1 MRKIDVE
8 LEFTQAD
15 SGKGLYDDD
24 NLDNNWSVDARYV
37 RRLGYEK
44 DPDVCCIPPLPDT
57 KRLMRFFT
65 VDTGIC
71 DWETVSGMTKQEK
84 YESISQM
91 NHVMV
96 PLGLHLDVAKALHNV
111 VLSSYKGRQV
121 MITDTDRDTP
131 LSKKGL
137 SGRVESIRKQEAPRP
152 EGFYI
157 HGNSG
162 MGKSVA
168 LGLARRMY
176 PRAVRVTTGDFSY
189 SVIPIIFVT
198 ALCNQVSDVYR
209 SIAAQIDE
217 ILDTGDYHE
226 NQVVNKS
233 LTKAQGYIKKWIKLY
248 HIGCIII
255 DEIQFLRST
264 STSKGLE
271 DLIGITAETGCG
283 FGLIGNNDSCP
294 AVLDNPRILGR
305 VGRNKINADIR
316 TVNTGKLFDRAM
328 RTLWDYQ
335 WTDVFSP
342 FSDEIKEYLL
352 TESGGNIGLLKA
364 VLARIQLMAVQGD
377 IKEPLT
383 VEKIR
388 GYIGDMTVHMR
399 DLLNKHT
406 AEEDRRFEE
415 VILGVYG
422 EADAEAKRCREESL
436 DTLLSEWDAG
446 EKKKAAERK
455 KREVAK
461 AVSTTQGCSYDKALI
476 AVNAAIDGWPGLLD
490 APDSELARK
499 AAELLK
505 PAKPKKRAQR
515 KPTVKVRSAEDKRKL
530 DAAAQ
535 ELLAKAGGQAV

>member
-1 MRKIDVE
+1 MRKINVE
-8 LEFTQAD
+8 LEFTQAGI
-15 SGKGLYDDD
+15 GKSLYDDD
-24 NLDNNWSVDARYV
+24 DLDDNWSVDARYV
-37 RRLGYEK
+37 RRPGYEN
-44 DPDVCCIPPLPDT
+44 DPDVCCIPPIPDT

-65 VDTGIC
+65 IDTGIC
-71 DWETVSGMTKQEK
+71 DWETVGGMTKQEK
-84 YESISQM
+84 YESISEL

-111 VLSSYKGRQV
+111 VLSSYTGRQV
-121 MITDTDRDTP
+121 MITDMDWDTP

-137 SGRVESIRKQEAPRP
+137 SGCVVSIRKQEAPRP

-189 SVIPIIFVT
+189 SVIPIVFVT

-217 ILDTGDYHE
+217 ILDTGNYHE
-226 NQVVNKS
+226 NQVVNKN
-233 LTKAQGYIKKWIKLY
+233 LTKAQGYIKTWIKLY

-264 STSKGLE
+264 NTTKGLE

-283 FGLIGNNDSCP
+283 FGIIGNNDSCK
-294 AVLDNPRILGR
+294 AVLENPRILGR
-305 VGRNKINADIR
+305 VGRNIINADIR
-316 TVNTGKLFDRAM
+316 TANTGKLFDRAM

-342 FSDEIKEYLL
+342 FSDEIKAYLL
-352 TESGGNIGLLKA
+352 EESGGNISLLKA
-364 VLARIQLMAVQGD
+364 VLAKVQLMAVQEDLG
-377 IKEPLT
+377 ESLT
-383 VEKIR
+383 VEKLK
-388 GYIGDMTVHMR
+388 GYIGDMTVHMK
-399 DLLNKHT
+399 DLLTKHT
-406 AEEDRRFEE
+406 AEADRRFEE
-415 VILGVYG
+415 GILGIYSA
-422 EADAEAKRCREESL
+422 ADAESKRCREESI

-455 KREVAK
+455 KREVAR
-461 AVSTTQGCSYDKALI
+461 AVSTTQGCSYDQALI

-499 AAELLK
+499 AAELLQ
-505 PAKPKKRAQR
+505 PAKPKKRAPR
-515 KPTVKVRSAEDKRKL
+515 KPVPGKAKSAEDRRRI

-535 ELLAKAGGQAV
+535 VLLSGTEVPS

>member
-37 RRLGYEK
+37 RRPGYEK
-44 DPDVCCIPPLPDT
+44 DPDVCCIPRLPNM
-57 KRLMRFFT
+57 KRLRQFFS

-71 DWETVSGMTKQEK
+71 DWETIEEMSKQEK

-91 NHVMV
+91 NHIMV
-96 PLGLHLDVAKALHNV
+96 PLGLHLDVAKMLNNSI
-111 VLSSYKGRQV
+111 LSSYKGRQV
-121 MITDTDRDTP
+121 MITDMERETP
-131 LSKKGL
+131 LSKRGL

-152 EGFYI
+152 VGFYI

-176 PRAVRVTTGDFSY
+176 PRVVRVTTGDFSY

-198 ALCNQVSDVYR
+198 ALCNQVSDAYR

-226 NQVVNKS
+226 NKVVNKT
-233 LTKAQGYIKKWIKLY
+233 LTSAQGYIKKWIKLY
-248 HIGCIII
+248 HIGCILI

-264 STSKGLE
+264 KTSKGLE
-271 DLIGITAETGCG
+271 DLIGITEETGCG
-283 FGLIGNNDSCP
+283 FGLIGNNDSCN
-294 AVLDNPRILGR
+294 AVLDNPRIHGR
-305 VGRNKINADIR
+305 VGKNIINVDIP
-316 TVNTGKLFDRAM
+316 TKNTGKLFDRAM
-328 RTLWDYQ
+328 KTLWDYQ
-335 WTDVFSP
+335 WTDVYSP
-342 FSDEIKEYLL
+342 YSDEIGDYLR
-352 TESGGNIGLLKA
+352 TESGGNIALLKT
-364 VLARIQLMAVQGD
+364 VLVKAQIIAVQED
-377 IKEPLT
+377 LKEPLT
-383 VEKIR
+383 VEKLKE
-388 GYIGDMTVHMR
+388 YVGDMTVHMR
-399 DLLNKHT
+399 DLLAKHT
-406 AEEDRRFEE
+406 AEDDGRFEK
-415 VILGVYG
+415 VILGVY
-422 EADAEAKRCREESL
+422 EEAEAEAERCREEKIDALL
-436 DTLLSEWDAG
+436 DEWDES

-461 AVSTTQGCSYDKALI
+461 AVSTTQGCNYDRALI

-499 AAELLK
+499 AVELLQ
-505 PAKPKKRAQR
+505 PAKPKKRAKKQ
-515 KPTVKVRSAEDKRKL
+515 PAVKARSAEDKRKL

-535 ELLAKAGGQAV
+535 ELLSKAGGQTV